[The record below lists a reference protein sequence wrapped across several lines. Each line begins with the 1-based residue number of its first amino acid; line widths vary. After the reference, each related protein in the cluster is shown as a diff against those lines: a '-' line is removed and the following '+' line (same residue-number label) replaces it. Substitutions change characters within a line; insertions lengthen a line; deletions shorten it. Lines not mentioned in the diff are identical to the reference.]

1 MTLYIST
8 KVETQIETVLPGLI
22 APIKMV
28 TSLDTGGA
36 IGMCRV
42 FATED
47 EAKAAVGEQYIAVN
61 ICPAC
66 EGSGA
71 LEFGEHEVICYCKE
85 GENNTR

>member
-1 MTLYIST
+1 MTLFIST

-22 APIKMV
+22 APIRLV

-47 EAKAAVGEQYIAVN
+47 EAKRAVGEEYAMVRIETVR
-61 ICPAC
+61 
-66 EGSGA
+66 
-71 LEFGEHEVICYCKE
+71 EVV
-85 GENNTR
+85 